1 MAMWDFACSDPIDIS
16 VSNWIAGSI
25 VVSGQPTRSVV
36 VEVVASHRNAELVD
50 QVQVA
55 FEDGQLYVQG
65 PRVPTFRRW
74 QGLHLTIK
82 APPGSTCAARTVSA
96 DLSCVG
102 DISAVSMHTASG
114 DLTAAS
120 VGEVAMRSASGG
132 ALLNRVTGTLFVHT
146 ASGDVSATRTD
157 GEVRINSAS
166 GDVAIG
172 HSGGPVAV
180 HTASGDVKLSAVG
193 AGPVELAQHI
203 GRSLRRRHAWPWRL
217 LGPGSHSGDVR
228 SELDAGDSGGQE
240 LGGGAGG
247 RPARDVPHYERR
259 HQDHQVWGGAER
271 ASARM
276 KGASQLCVSSPAA
289 TISACPVSRLAVTLG
304 VTVSVPP
311 GTCTI
316 QGIPRSAAT
325 PPLRSPQRQPLLLR
339 RCHRTASSPTR
350 ARKPASRSHD
360 RRVA

>member
-1 MAMWDFACSDPIDIS
+1 MATWDFACSDPIDVS

-25 VVSGQPTRSVV
+25 VVSGHPTSSVV

-55 FEDGQLYVQG
+55 FEDGQLSVQG

-102 DISAVSMHTASG
+102 DISAVSLHTASG

-120 VGEVAMRSASGG
+120 VGEVAMRSASGD

-172 HSGGPVAV
+172 YSGGPVAV
-180 HTASGDVKLSAVG
+180 HTASGDVQLGAVG
-193 AGPVELAQHI
+193 AGRVELASTS
-203 GRSLRRRHAWPWRL
+203 GDLCVAVMPG
-217 LGPGSHSGDVR
+217 LGVYLDLVSHSGNVR
-228 SELDAGDSGGQE
+228 SELDADDAANSEGQSSVAEPDASLRVTCRTTSGDIKITKSGVAPSE
-240 LGGGAGG
+240 L
-247 RPARDVPHYERR
+247 AR
-259 HQDHQVWGGAER
+259 A
-271 ASARM
+271 
-276 KGASQLCVSSPAA
+276 
-289 TISACPVSRLAVTLG
+289 
-304 VTVSVPP
+304 
-311 GTCTI
+311 
-316 QGIPRSAAT
+316 
-325 PPLRSPQRQPLLLR
+325 
-339 RCHRTASSPTR
+339 
-350 ARKPASRSHD
+350 
-360 RRVA
+360 